1 MIIKMIKLR
10 KNIRNNVLCQRN
22 TNAKA
27 RIKARAKK
35 RSRRSP
41 ILSGNSMR

>member
-10 KNIRNNVLCQRN
+10 KNIRNNALCRRK
-22 TNAKA
+22 TNVKVRTKAKT
-27 RIKARAKK
+27 KK

-41 ILSGNSMR
+41 NLSGNSMR